1 MIEVIPAIIA
11 KDYKD
16 LEEKV
21 DMIESHVARAQ
32 LDIMDGRF
40 VDNETIKGFNELD
53 KLDTSLK
60 FGVHLM
66 VDDPTEYVEEFLK
79 IDKVDKYILHVESTG
94 NLNNAITMI
103 KDAGYE
109 VGLSLNPQTSN
120 ETLAKYLERIDFV
133 QFMTVDPGF
142 YGSPFV
148 EDVLDKMTDF
158 HYVHPHVPL
167 QVDGGI
173 NEETAKKAVEAGATI
188 LSSGSYIFKSDDIGE
203 AIYMLQRVED

>member
-1 MIEVIPAIIA
+1 MIEVVPAIIA

-21 DMIESHVARAQ
+21 DMIEPHVARAQ
-32 LDIMDGRF
+32 LDIMDGKF
-40 VDNETIKGFNELD
+40 VENETIKGFGELD
-53 KLDTSLK
+53 KLETSLK
-60 FGVHLM
+60 FEVHLM
-66 VDDPTEYVEEFLK
+66 VNDPTEYVEEFLK
-79 IDKVDKYILHVESTG
+79 TNKVDRYILHVESTG

-103 KDAGYE
+103 KDAGHE